1 MADEQGQTTK
11 ELQTLLDEAK
21 EAHDGLR
28 LEKALDLY
36 QEAKRLDPD
45 SFAAYVG
52 LAKTL
57 TRMRRQERAMEAVRR
72 ALDLGPDRAEAHTT
86 RGTLLFLADENEG
99 AQEALERAIEL
110 DPQDPGAH
118 LVLAQVYADLGQSQE
133 AEDELE
139 TAQELIEE
147 LPDGRSHKSRQAMAL
162 HARTYK
168 NLAEGN
174 DDQAM
179 ELAEEVIARED
190 ANPHAACLA
199 YANLGILE
207 ARKRRYGQA
216 IEHLEEAFRLN
227 PYFHRAGGV
236 LGRVL
241 LIQNEHQRAAEVLG
255 KVLELSPG
263 AGGSIHYAY
272 GMALA
277 KLGQR
282 EKAIDQYRQALD
294 KGLRSPDSLAA
305 RLKMVWLSKEGR
317 YVVVGLL
324 LTAVLVWLLLARP
337 SPQAITLVAIIVV
350 IVILQRVMSNR
361 GG

>member
-1 MADEQGQTTK
+1 MADEQEQTTE

-21 EAHDGLR
+21 EAYHALR
-28 LEKALDLY
+28 LEEALDIY
-36 QEAKRLDPD
+36 EEAKRLDPE
-45 SFAAYVG
+45 SFAAHVG
-52 LAKTL
+52 LAKTF
-57 TRMRRQERAMEAVRR
+57 TRMRRQEQAMEAVQR

-86 RGTLLFLADENEG
+86 QGTLLFLTDENEK
-99 AQEALERAIEL
+99 AREALERAIEL
-110 DPQDPGAH
+110 DSQDPGAH
-118 LVLAQVYADLGQSQE
+118 LVLAQVYADMGQSE
-133 AEDELE
+133 DAEDELE

-147 LPDGRSHKSRQAMAL
+147 IPDEGSRRSRQAMAL

-174 DDQAM
+174 DEQAM
-179 ELAEEVIARED
+179 ELAEEIITLKD
-190 ANPHAACLA
+190 ANLHAACLA

-241 LIQNEHQRAAEVLG
+241 LIQNEHKRAAKVLEE
-255 KVLELSPG
+255 VLELSPG

-277 KLGQR
+277 KLGHR
-282 EKAIDQYRQALD
+282 EKAISQYHEALD
-294 KGLRSPDSLAA
+294 KGLRLPDSLVA
-305 RLKMVWLSKEGR
+305 RLKIVWLSKQSR
-317 YVVVGLL
+317 YVIVGLL
-324 LTAVLVWLLLARP
+324 LAAVLAWLILARP
-337 SPQAITLVAIIVV
+337 SPQAITLVTIIAVIVV
-350 IVILQRVMSNR
+350 LQRIVKNR